1 MQIQAQIGPVAT
13 ASSLAAGQLAP
24 VRQGNMGDLIASELH
39 GRYYEATYRQSV
51 YGGIV
56 VGTTTVAGAITAIT
70 GGLVLTNPIGS
81 GVNIVLNK
89 FGFAF
94 IVAFAAGSVIGL
106 SAGFNGGVAVTQ
118 TTPITPRSQFVGTG
132 ASGKG
137 LLASA
142 VTLPTAP
149 NIIGV
154 YASGLTGAITT
165 APFIQGVVDLEGSV
179 IIPPGGYVANYT
191 STASGASGASFS
203 FSWEEVPI

>member
-13 ASSLAAGQLAP
+13 SSSLSAGQLAP

-39 GRYYEATYRQSV
+39 GRYYEATYRQSLFA
-51 YGGIV
+51 GAV

-94 IVAFAAGSVIGL
+94 YVAFPAAAAVGL
-106 SAGFNGGVAVTQ
+106 AAGFNGGTAVTQ
-118 TTPITPRSQFVGTG
+118 TTPVTPRSQFVGIG

-149 NIIGV
+149 NIVGI

-165 APFIQGVVDLEGSV
+165 APFIQSIVDLEGS
-179 IIPPGGYVANYT
+179 IILPPGGYVLPYT
-191 STASGASGASFS
+191 STVSGTSGAAFS
-203 FSWEEVPI
+203 FSWEEVPL